1 MASLTPDTSS
11 AKSKRLGIGTG
22 NDLKMGMLATVDRKA
37 LVVTIMTYGA
47 NIVSVLPKEIA
58 P

>member
-1 MASLTPDTSS
+1 MASLTPDSGG
-11 AKSKRLGIGTG
+11 AKSKRLELSTG
-22 NDLKMGMLATVDRKA
+22 DDLKVGMQATVDRKA
-37 LVVTIMTYGA
+37 LVVTIMTYCA